1 MSVDGLAQIISDRQ
15 LLPKGQTEQW
25 LRQAGSEGCYL
36 EQVLIRENVF
46 SRAQLL
52 ELLENQYFC
61 PALDLENVAFNPSI
75 LGLVPHQLAKRHLL
89 FPVESD
95 GINLKVVLA
104 DPDDQKACEA
114 VQEAS
119 RRQLLRLVGLRHELK
134 QIIDEHYARYQRELM
149 PASSKTNKATAPD
162 LKVEVSASSASSSI
176 RMLDLKGQQPVAV
189 VGAIIDAAARWEA
202 SDIHIQ
208 PGEKDLAVRFRMD
221 GILHTVAKLPKELV
235 SGVTSRIKVLG
246 EMDVAD
252 RRLPQD
258 GRHTLKRGP
267 DIFDL
272 RISCLPAQF
281 GEKIVIRLLSKNVNL
296 LNLDNLKMPAAVRK
310 PYQEMIDNP
319 QGFYLVTGP
328 TGSGKTT
335 TLYAT
340 LNNIDRESVN
350 VITLEDP
357 IEYSLE
363 KITQV
368 GIHEGIGLTFAAGLR
383 SILRQDP
390 DVILVGEMRDLE
402 TVAIACRAA
411 LTGHKVLST
420 LHTNDTAQAITRLID
435 MGTPPYLITATLRG
449 VLAQRLVRC
458 NCEKCTRTFPIS
470 ETERAVLGYPKV
482 KELQRGA
489 GCEHCNHTGYKGRMA
504 IYEYMRIED
513 EMHRLI
519 LDRASPYTVRH
530 FAQRRGMLLMADFA
544 KRAVLEGKTTV
555 PEIQRAVLTE
565 ENKEQ
570 LCSSCQR
577 VVNLEFTIC
586 PFCQHVLKEKCGGC
600 GNPVEASWEACPIC
614 GKEVDREW
622 KRRHCRRC
630 LAPVDATCDHCPYCG
645 GEVQ

>member
-1 MSVDGLAQIISDRQ
+1 MSVDGLAHIISDRQ
-15 LLPKGQTEQW
+15 LLPAVETEQW
-25 LRQAGSEGCYL
+25 LRQAASEGSFL
-36 EQVLIRENVF
+36 EQVLIREKVF

-52 ELLENQYFC
+52 ELLENHYFC
-61 PALDLENVAFNPSI
+61 PSIDLENFEFNPNT
-75 LGLVPHQLAKRHLL
+75 LGLVPQQLAKRHLML
-89 FPVESD
+89 PVESD

-114 VQEAS
+114 VRGAS

-134 QIIDEHYARYQRELM
+134 RIIDDHYARYQSEL
-149 PASSKTNKATAPD
+149 ASGSSRDPNGVDPVRKTQ
-162 LKVEVSASSASSSI
+162 VSVSTSSI
-176 RMLDLKGQQPVAV
+176 RMLDLKGKQPVEV
-189 VGAIIDAAARWEA
+189 VNTIVDAAARWEA

-208 PGEKDLAVRFRMD
+208 PGANDLTIRFRMD
-221 GILHTVAKLPKELV
+221 GILQTVARLPKESI

-258 GRHTLKRGP
+258 GRHTLKLGP

-281 GEKIVIRLLSKNVNL
+281 GEKIVVRLLSKNVNL
-296 LNLDNLKMPAAVRK
+296 LSLDNLEMPPAVRK
-310 PYQEMIDNP
+310 LYQEMIDHP

-340 LNNIDRESVN
+340 LNSIDRESVN

-368 GIHEGIGLTFAAGLR
+368 EIHEDIGLTFAAGLR

-390 DVILVGEMRDLE
+390 DVVLVGEMRDLE

-420 LHTNDTAQAITRLID
+420 LHTNDTAQAITRLLD

-449 VLAQRLVRC
+449 VLAQRLVRR
-458 NCEKCTRTFPIS
+458 NCEVCTQPFPIS
-470 ETERAVLGYPKV
+470 ETERTVLGYPKV
-482 KELQRGA
+482 KELQRGT
-489 GCEHCNHTGYKGRMA
+489 GCEHCGNSGYKGRLA
-504 IYEYMRIED
+504 IFEYMRIED
-513 EMHRLI
+513 DLHRLI
-519 LDRASPYTVRH
+519 LDRASPYTIRH
-530 FAQRRGMLLMADFA
+530 FAQHKGMLLMADFA

-555 PEIQRAVLTE
+555 AEIQRAVLAE
-565 ENKEQ
+565 EGKEQ
-570 LCSSCQR
+570 LCSNCQR
-577 VVNLEFTIC
+577 VVNLDFTIC

-600 GNPVEASWEACPIC
+600 ANPVEANWEACPIC

-630 LAPVDATCDHCPYCG
+630 LAPVEAACDHCPYCG

>member
-1 MSVDGLAQIISDRQ
+1 MSVDGLAHILSDRQ
-15 LLPKGQTEQW
+15 LLPAVETEQW
-25 LRQAGSEGCYL
+25 LRLAAAEGSFL
-36 EQVLIRENVF
+36 EQVLIREKVF
-46 SRAQLL
+46 SRVQLL
-52 ELLENQYFC
+52 ELLENYYFC
-61 PALDLENVAFNPSI
+61 PSIDLDNFEFKPNT
-75 LGLVPHQLAKRHLL
+75 LGLVPQQLAKRHLL
-89 FPVESD
+89 LPVESD
-95 GINLKVVLA
+95 GINLKVALA

-114 VQEAS
+114 VRGAS

-134 QIIDEHYARYQRELM
+134 KIIDDHYARYQSELVSGSAKD
-149 PASSKTNKATAPD
+149 PNASDQVRKTRVSVGTA
-162 LKVEVSASSASSSI
+162 SI

-189 VGAIIDAAARWEA
+189 VDAIIDAAARWEA

-208 PGEKDLAVRFRMD
+208 PGQNDLAVRFRMD
-221 GILHTVAKLPKELV
+221 GILHTVARLAKESV

-258 GRHTLKRGP
+258 GRHTLKCGP

-296 LNLDNLKMPAAVRK
+296 LNLDNLKMPAAIRK
-310 PYQEMIDNP
+310 LYQEMIDNP

-368 GIHEGIGLTFAAGLR
+368 GIHDGIGLTFAAGLR

-420 LHTNDTAQAITRLID
+420 LHTNDTAQAITRLVD

-449 VLAQRLVRC
+449 VLAQRLVRRV
-458 NCEKCTRTFPIS
+458 CEKCTQAFPIS
-470 ETERAVLGYPKV
+470 ETERAVLGYPNV

-489 GCEHCNHTGYKGRMA
+489 GCEHCSQSGYKGRMA
-504 IYEYMRIED
+504 IYEYLRIDD

-519 LDRASPYTVRH
+519 LDRASPYTIRH

-544 KRAVLEGKTTV
+544 KRAVLEGRTTV
-555 PEIQRAVLTE
+555 PEIQRAVLAE
-565 ENKEQ
+565 EGKEQ
-570 LCSSCQR
+570 LCTSCQR

-630 LAPVDATCDHCPYCG
+630 LAPVEASCNDCPYCG

>member
-15 LLPKGQTEQW
+15 LLPAGQAEQW
-25 LRQAGSEGCYL
+25 MRQAAADGCYL
-36 EQVLIRENVF
+36 EQVLIREKVF

-52 ELLENQYFC
+52 ELLENHYFC
-61 PALDLENVAFNPSI
+61 PSFDFENFGFNADP
-75 LGLVPHQLAKRHLL
+75 LRLVPQQLAKRHLL
-89 FPVESD
+89 LPVDSD
-95 GINLKVVLA
+95 GISLKVVLA

-114 VQEAS
+114 VRGAS
-119 RRQLLRLVGLRHELK
+119 RHQLLRLVGLRHELK
-134 QIIDEHYARYQRELM
+134 QVIDEHYARYQRELVSG
-149 PASSKTNKATAPD
+149 PSKSARVVGEKPI
-162 LKVEVSASSASSSI
+162 EVSTTSPAI
-176 RMLDLKGQQPVAV
+176 RMLDLKGKQPVAV
-189 VGAIIDAAARWEA
+189 VDTLVDAAARWEA
-202 SDIHIQ
+202 SDIHVQ
-208 PGEKDLAVRFRMD
+208 PGENDLAIRFRMD
-221 GILHTVAKLPKELV
+221 GILHTVARLPKESI

-267 DIFDL
+267 DIYDL

-296 LNLDNLKMPAAVRK
+296 LKLDNLQMPASVRK
-310 PYQEMIDNP
+310 LYQEMIDHP

-340 LNNIDRESVN
+340 LNDIDRESVN

-368 GIHEGIGLTFAAGLR
+368 EIHEDIGLSFAAGLR
-383 SILRQDP
+383 SMLRQDP

-420 LHTNDTAQAITRLID
+420 LHTNDTAQAITRLLD

-449 VLAQRLVRC
+449 VLAQRLVRR
-458 NCEKCTRTFPIS
+458 NCEKCTQTFPIS
-470 ETERAVLGYPKV
+470 ETEWAVLGYPKL
-482 KELQRGA
+482 KEVQRGV
-489 GCEHCNHTGYKGRMA
+489 GCEHCSQSGYKGRLA
-504 IYEYMRIED
+504 IFEYMRIED
-513 EMHRLI
+513 DMHRLI
-519 LDRASPYTVRH
+519 LDRASPYTIRH
-530 FAQRRGMLLMADFA
+530 FAQRKGMLLMADFA
-544 KRAVLEGKTTV
+544 KHAVLEGKTTV
-555 PEIQRAVLTE
+555 AEIQRAVLAE
-565 ENKEQ
+565 EGKEQ
-570 LCSSCQR
+570 LCSNCQR
-577 VVNLEFTIC
+577 VVNLDFTIC

-600 GNPVEASWEACPIC
+600 SNPVEASWEACPIC

-622 KRRHCRRC
+622 KRRHCGRC
-630 LAPVDATCDHCPYCG
+630 LAPVDAGCDSCPYCG
-645 GEVQ
+645 GGVR

>member
-1 MSVDGLAQIISDRQ
+1 M
-15 LLPKGQTEQW
+15 
-25 LRQAGSEGCYL
+25 RQAAAEGCYL
-36 EQVLIRENVF
+36 EQVLIREKVF

-52 ELLENQYFC
+52 ELLENHYFC
-61 PALDLENVAFNPSI
+61 PSFDFENFGFNADPLS
-75 LGLVPHQLAKRHLL
+75 LVPQQLAKRHLL
-89 FPVESD
+89 LPVDSD
-95 GINLKVVLA
+95 GISLKVVLA

-114 VQEAS
+114 AQGAS
-119 RRQLLRLVGLRHELK
+119 RHQILRLVGLRHELK
-134 QIIDEHYARYQRELM
+134 QVIDEHYGRFQREM
-149 PASSKTNKATAPD
+149 ASGASRSARVIGEKTI
-162 LKVEVSASSASSSI
+162 EVSTTSPAI
-176 RMLDLKGQQPVAV
+176 RMLDLKGKQPVAV
-189 VGAIIDAAARWEA
+189 VDTLVDAAARWEA

-208 PGEKDLAVRFRMD
+208 PGENDLAIRFRMD
-221 GILHTVAKLPKELV
+221 GILHTVARLPKESI

-267 DIFDL
+267 DIYDL

-296 LNLDNLKMPAAVRK
+296 LKLDNLQMPASVRK
-310 PYQEMIDNP
+310 LYQEMIDHP

-340 LNNIDRESVN
+340 LNDIDRESVN

-368 GIHEGIGLTFAAGLR
+368 EIHEDIGLSFAAGLR

-390 DVILVGEMRDLE
+390 DVVLVGEMRDLE

-420 LHTNDTAQAITRLID
+420 LHTNDTAQAITRLLD

-449 VLAQRLVRC
+449 VLAQRLVRR
-458 NCEKCTRTFPIS
+458 NCEKCTQTFPIS
-470 ETERAVLGYPKV
+470 ETEWAVLGYPKV
-482 KELQRGA
+482 KELQRGV
-489 GCEHCNHTGYKGRMA
+489 GCDHCSQSGYKGRLA
-504 IYEYMRIED
+504 IFEYMRIED
-513 EMHRLI
+513 DMHRLI
-519 LDRASPYTVRH
+519 LDRASPYTIRH
-530 FAQRRGMLLMADFA
+530 FAQRKGMLLMADFA
-544 KRAVLEGKTTV
+544 KRAVLEGETTV
-555 PEIQRAVLTE
+555 AEIQRAVLAE
-565 ENKEQ
+565 EGKEQ
-570 LCSSCQR
+570 LCSNCQR
-577 VVNLEFTIC
+577 VVNLDFTIC

-600 GNPVEASWEACPIC
+600 SNPVEASWEACPIC

-622 KRRHCRRC
+622 KRRHCQRC
-630 LAPVDATCDHCPYCG
+630 LAPVDAGCDSCPYCG
-645 GEVQ
+645 GTVQ